1 MSGFDLFRS
10 GAAAATARRRTFTVE
25 QANRAL
31 PLIQRITSD
40 VVAQYQQLEHLQRK
54 RKKLLRLDR
63 REEVAELDARAAT
76 GADRLNELIDELAAI
91 GCELKDWENGLV
103 DLPAL
108 HDGREV
114 YLCWKLGEPT
124 ISHWHE
130 LHAGAIGRQTIDGG
144 FGRSECRN
152 S

>member
-1 MSGFDLFRS
+1 MGGFDLHRG
-10 GAAAATARRRTFTVE
+10 GATAATARRRTFTVE

-40 VVAQYQQLEHLQRK
+40 IVAQYQQLEHLQRK

-63 REEVAELDARAAT
+63 REEVAELDARAAE
-76 GADRLNELIDELAAI
+76 GAKRLNELIDELGAI
-91 GCELKDWENGLV
+91 GCELKDWEHGLV
-103 DLPAL
+103 DLPAV

-130 LHAGAIGRQTIDGG
+130 LQAGAIGRQSIDGG
-144 FGRSECRN
+144 FGRAEARS
-152 S
+152 